1 MSKEYAD
8 QMHAVGT
15 ITVPNPAAAQSVTL
29 GFNPRYVKAINVN
42 NLKMYEWFYGMSAGT
57 SLDTGN
63 HDTAQIAVNAADGIT
78 VSGGVVTFGA
88 DICDTAADV
97 VRYLCIR

>member
-1 MSKEYAD
+1 MA
-8 QMHAVGT
+8 
-15 ITVPNPAAAQSVTL
+15 
-29 GFNPRYVKAINVN
+29 
-42 NLKMYEWFYGMSAGT
+42 AGT

-63 HDTAQIAVNAADGIT
+63 HDTAQISVNAADGIT

>member
-1 MSKEYAD
+1 
-8 QMHAVGT
+8 
-15 ITVPNPAAAQSVTL
+15 
-29 GFNPRYVKAINVN
+29 
-42 NLKMYEWFYGMSAGT
+42 MYEWFYGMAAGT
-57 SLDTGN
+57 SIDTGN

-88 DICDTAADV
+88 DICDAAADV

>member
-1 MSKEYAD
+1 MSKDYAD

-42 NLKMYEWFYGMSAGT
+42 NLRMYEWFYGMAADT
-57 SLDTGN
+57 SFDTGN
-63 HDTAQIAVNAADGIT
+63 SASTQLSVNAAGGIT

-88 DICDTAADV
+88 DICDTADDV

>member
-1 MSKEYAD
+1 MSQDYAD

-29 GFNPRYVKAINVN
+29 GFNPRYVEAINVN
-42 NLKMYEWFYGMSAGT
+42 NLKIYKWFYGMSAGT
-57 SLDTGN
+57 SLDIAN
-63 HDTAQIAVNAADGIT
+63 HADTQIAVNAADGIT

>member
-1 MSKEYAD
+1 MSKDYAD

-29 GFNPRYVKAINVN
+29 GFNPRYVEAINVN
-42 NLKMYEWFYGMSAGT
+42 NLKIYKWFYGMSAGT
-57 SLDTGN
+57 SLDIAN
-63 HDTAQIAVNAADGIT
+63 HADTQIAVNAADGIT

>member
-42 NLKMYEWFYGMSAGT
+42 NLKMYEWF
-57 SLDTGN
+57 
-63 HDTAQIAVNAADGIT
+63 
-78 VSGGVVTFGA
+78 
-88 DICDTAADV
+88 
-97 VRYLCIR
+97 

>member
-1 MSKEYAD
+1 MKEYAD

-57 SLDTGN
+57 RSIPATTRIPRFL
-63 HDTAQIAVNAADGIT
+63 
-78 VSGGVVTFGA
+78 
-88 DICDTAADV
+88 
-97 VRYLCIR
+97 

>member
-1 MSKEYAD
+1 MSKDYAD

-29 GFNPRYVKAINVN
+29 GFNPRYVKAVNVN
-42 NLKMYEWFYGMSAGT
+42 NLKMYEWFYGMAAGT

-63 HDTAQIAVNAADGIT
+63 HDTAQIAVNAADDP
-78 VSGGVVTFGA
+78 VVTSTRVGSTSTPWSDA
-88 DICDTAADV
+88 
-97 VRYLCIR
+97 

>member
-1 MSKEYAD
+1 MSRDYAD
-8 QMHAVGT
+8 QYQAAGSF
-15 ITVPNPAAAQSVTL
+15 TVATPAANKTITL

-42 NLKMYEWFYGMSAGT
+42 NLKMYEWFYGMAADT
-57 SLDTGN
+57 SFDTGN
-63 HDTAQIAVNAADGIT
+63 SASTQLSVNAAGGIT

-88 DICDTAADV
+88 DICDTADDV